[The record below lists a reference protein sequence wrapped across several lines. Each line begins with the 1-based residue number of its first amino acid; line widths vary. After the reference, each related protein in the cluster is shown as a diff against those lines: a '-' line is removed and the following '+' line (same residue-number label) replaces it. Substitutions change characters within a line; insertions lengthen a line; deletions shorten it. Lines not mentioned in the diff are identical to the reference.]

1 MSETNAIRE
10 RKHLMVFVPRNL
22 NLLYGVLSY
31 LSDTM
36 DVHGE
41 RVVVLETSPDDDDG
55 ESRYAVVFKVRTSY
69 QFENVFHVTVNEKPF
84 EFRLIQIHS
93 KSRNRV
99 YYTLNALNMLIQ
111 KECGRDDRDHE
122 LAWDNYEQSI
132 IYTMTHDD
140 EKELRIVGTKL
151 TGVVNLQPRYSKE

>member
-1 MSETNAIRE
+1 M
-10 RKHLMVFVPRNL
+10 P
-22 NLLYGVLSY
+22 
-31 LSDTM
+31 
-36 DVHGE
+36 
-41 RVVVLETSPDDDDG
+41 
-55 ESRYAVVFKVRTSY
+55 
-69 QFENVFHVTVNEKPF
+69 Q
-84 EFRLIQIHS
+84 QIHS